1 METKMKSTL
10 PTGRTV
16 LRAALPALLAT
27 LLIHTPAQAE
37 ECTVKLGVAGP
48 MTGAAAAW
56 GLALKSGTEFEAAW
70 ANSNGGVQVGDQKC
84 KVTVTSVDAL
94 STAAGGAAASNSLAS
109 QGVHLIIGPVPAPEA
124 AGFKPVA
131 KRNNQLFFTTTFAAD
146 AIGPDYPLGFQNQLP
161 PAAWAPTALKL
172 VKDRFN
178 LKTVV
183 VVGPNDQ
190 GGTDPGNALLKYY
203 DDVGIKASTEWYQRG
218 TMNFA
223 AIATRVVGMN
233 PDAIELGPMP
243 PGEATVFVKQLKE
256 AGYKG
261 VFGRMGTGAEQIIK
275 GLGGEENVGTMYSW
289 NAVPTEDPGIQ
300 KLNADYQRVMKSPI
314 PANSILY
321 CAQLSTEQILRAV
334 TRAGTADDVEKIA
347 AELRKVPPQSRYLG
361 KGAWRGKAMYG
372 SNQQLAFPIGVSFI
386 VDGKKLPQVRVDVAG
401 E

>member
-1 METKMKSTL
+1 MKLKL
-10 PTGRTV
+10 PARRTF
-16 LRAALPALLAT
+16 LRAALPGLL
-27 LLIHTPAQAE
+27 LGSWLNYTPAFAE
-37 ECTVKLGVAGP
+37 ECTIKLGVAGP

-56 GLALKSGTEFEAAW
+56 GLALKAGTEFEAAW
-70 ANSNGGVQVGDQKC
+70 SNSNGGVQVGAQKC

-94 STAAGGAAASNSLAS
+94 STAAGGAAASNTLAS
-109 QGVHLIIGPVPAPEA
+109 QGIHLIIGPVPAPEA

-146 AIGPDYPLGFQNQLP
+146 AIGPEYPLGFQNQLP
-161 PAAWAPTALKL
+161 PAAWAPASLKI
-172 VKDRFN
+172 VKDRFH

-203 DDVGIKASTEWYQRG
+203 GEAGVKGSTEWYQRG

-233 PDAIELGPMP
+233 PDVVELGPMP
-243 PGEATVFVKQLKE
+243 PGEATVFVKQLKD

-261 VFGRMGTGAEQIIK
+261 VFGRMGAGAEQIIT
-275 GLGGEENVGTMYSW
+275 GLGGEQNVGTMFSW
-289 NAVPTEDPGIQ
+289 NTVPTEDPGIQ
-300 KLNADYQRVMKSPI
+300 KLNADYERVMKSPI
-314 PANSILY
+314 PQNSILY
-321 CAQLSTEQILRAV
+321 EGQIAAEQILKAI

-347 AELRKVPPQSRYLG
+347 AELRKVPPESRYLG
-361 KGAWRGKAMYG
+361 KGAWRGKSMYG
-372 SNQQLAFPIGVSFI
+372 SNQQLAFPIGISFI
-386 VDGKKLPQVRVDVAG
+386 VDGKKQPQQRVEVPG